1 MSTTSKKYFLGFM
14 SYCSHDPAAALVEL
28 ISNNGKISCN
38 FAHFEEGMLSRKKR
52 SYHFPSRSTAAY
64 LKFYDIDSRILLK

>member
-28 ISNNGKISCN
+28 ISNNGKLSCN
-38 FAHFEEGMLSRKKR
+38 FARFEEGMLRRKKEVTI
-52 SYHFPSRSTAAY
+52 FPHGRLQPASNFTI
-64 LKFYDIDSRILLK
+64 LICRILLK